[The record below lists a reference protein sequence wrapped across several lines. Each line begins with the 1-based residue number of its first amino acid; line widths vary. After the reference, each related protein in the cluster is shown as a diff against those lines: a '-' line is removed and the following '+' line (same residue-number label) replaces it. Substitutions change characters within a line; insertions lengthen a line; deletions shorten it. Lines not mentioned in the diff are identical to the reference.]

1 MKYFLGMMI
10 LVFSVNGFAAQ
21 HRGGGDGILQDGN
34 WSLLDLTEKYDATY
48 YFPQKQTYFTD
59 YVADRMSFIANRCAF
74 PMAYLLRMQE
84 GMLAKIYDIYMQRT
98 RSMDPIDERIVFPS
112 ENMYLHRQPL
122 NRSLPKTNETF
133 NGISVSYTSLTAGEI
148 IWMMTDKELEEIP
161 DEGTIRLPDGAS
173 KKQVAIQKNGV
184 VLIYRPIFEK
194 MDERNKAALI
204 LHELLLF
211 AQMHGG
217 AKDLLKNGTAGVRKV
232 VYDLFH
238 EDYAEIPEVAFD
250 GFCGWSGKAFSDLIY
265 SLERDERAPVGSQ
278 KYSLKIMRYS
288 GK

>member
-1 MKYFLGMMI
+1 MKYFLCTSI
-10 LVFSVNGFAAQ
+10 LFFSLIGSAGQ

-48 YFPQKQTYFTD
+48 YFPQKQTYFTE

-74 PMAYLLRMQE
+74 PMAYLMRMQE
-84 GMLAKIYDIYMQRT
+84 GMLNKIYDLYMQRT
-98 RSMDPIDERIVFPS
+98 RGMDPIDERTVFPMG
-112 ENMYLHRQPL
+112 NNALHREPL
-122 NRSLPKTNETF
+122 NRTLPKTNELF
-133 NGISVSYTSLTAGEI
+133 SRISVSYTSLTAGEI

-161 DEGTIRLPDGAS
+161 DEGTIRLPDSSG

-217 AKDLLKNGTAGVRKV
+217 ANDLLKNGTAGVRKV
-232 VYDLFH
+232 VYDLFN
-238 EDYAEIPEVAFD
+238 EFYVEIPAIAFE
-250 GFCGWSGKAFSDLIY
+250 GFCGWNGKAFSDLTY
-265 SLERDERAPVGSQ
+265 GLQYDERAAVGSQ
-278 KYSLKIMRYS
+278 RYTLKILRFS

>member
-1 MKYFLGMMI
+1 MRFFI
-10 LVFSVNGFAAQ
+10 LVTTLLFSLNCFSGQ
-21 HRGGGDGILQDGN
+21 HRSGGDGILQDGN

-48 YFPQKQTYFTD
+48 YFPQKQTYFTE

-74 PMAYLLRMQE
+74 PMAYLMRMQE
-84 GMLAKIYDIYMQRT
+84 GMLNKIYDLYMQRT
-98 RSMDPIDERIVFPS
+98 RGMDPIDERTVFPMG
-112 ENMYLHRQPL
+112 NNALHREPL
-122 NRSLPKTNETF
+122 NRSLPQTNEEFT
-133 NGISVSYTSLTAGEI
+133 GITVSQTGLTAGEI

-161 DEGTIRLPDGAS
+161 DEGTIRLPDGTS

-194 MDERNKAALI
+194 MDERNKAALV

-238 EDYAEIPEVAFD
+238 EFYMEIPTIAFE
-250 GFCGWSGKAFSDLIY
+250 GFCGWDGRAFSDLSY
-265 SLERDERAPVGSQ
+265 TLQHDERATVGSH
-278 KYSLKIMRYS
+278 KYFLGIQRS